1 MNFEYDVRPKL
12 DEKYRK
18 MLNNKEKAI
27 FNEISISCNFE
38 EKCKNLPNFLV
49 SEASKNREFI
59 KKVDFLKA
67 EQRDKINKIKLELEA
82 KRRAE
87 AERLEKIRLEEE
99 AKRRAEAERLEKI
112 RLEEEA
118 KRRAEAER
126 LEKIRLEEE
135 AKRRAEA
142 ERLEKIRLEEE
153 AKRRAEAERLE
164 RKKRKINFIEMP
176 FQIIVFIGSIAISNL
191 FLFNS
196 FTNFSSIIDLLLLI
210 YSIFNIYLFIDR
222 IKKYKDLNH
231 LLFFRIV
238 SIVCFIITMIIALFG
253 FIFISNKLEA
263 TTALIFVLK
272 I

>member
-49 SEASKNREFI
+49 SEALKNREFI

-67 EQRDKINKIKLELEA
+67 EQRDKIDKIKLEL
-82 KRRAE
+82 
-87 AERLEKIRLEEE
+87 
-99 AKRRAEAERLEKI
+99 
-112 RLEEEA
+112 
-118 KRRAEAER
+118 
-126 LEKIRLEEE
+126 E

-196 FTNFSSIIDLLLLI
+196 FTNLTDNVFLRNTIDLLVLI

-253 FIFISNKLEA
+253 FIFIPNKLEA
-263 TTALIFVLK
+263 TTALIFILK